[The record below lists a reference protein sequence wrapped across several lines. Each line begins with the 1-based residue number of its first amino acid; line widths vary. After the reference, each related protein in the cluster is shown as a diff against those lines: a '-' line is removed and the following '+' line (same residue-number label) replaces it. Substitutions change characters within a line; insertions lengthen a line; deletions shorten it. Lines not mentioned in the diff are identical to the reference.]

1 MCRLVI
7 QEVFSYPRYT
17 AQKMKFPLRVSDFLT
32 FTEEILNGEH
42 HFLCS
47 YMRDKKLFEVIFTR
61 MLPAGLYR

>member
-1 MCRLVI
+1 
-7 QEVFSYPRYT
+7 
-17 AQKMKFPLRVSDFLT
+17 MKFPLRVSDFLT

-47 YMRDKKLFEVIFTR
+47 YMRDKKLFEVICTR